1 MAREIEDNEEDEKE
15 AEEEESSHKR
25 MACKGCEEDGHTRNH
40 RKHKAKEHKKEGIK
54 KVLEKAKK

>member
-1 MAREIEDNEEDEKE
+1 MAREIEDDEETEKE

-40 RKHKAKEHKKEGIK
+40 HKHKAKKEGIK